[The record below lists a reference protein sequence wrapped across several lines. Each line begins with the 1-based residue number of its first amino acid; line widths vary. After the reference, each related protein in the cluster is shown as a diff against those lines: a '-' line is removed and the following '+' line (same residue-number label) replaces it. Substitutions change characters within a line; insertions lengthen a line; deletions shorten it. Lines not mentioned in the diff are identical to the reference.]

1 MAKKEVS
8 ALMAKVLKNSSL
20 KNSSVLSQ
28 SEIFNNK
35 DRVSTDVPIINM
47 AFSAELNGGI
57 TNGLTILAGEEAC
70 FKTNIALKCVQ
81 AYLDKYPDAICMF
94 FDNEGGATP
103 EYLESQGINPDRVAH
118 IFFEDIEELK
128 TEMVIQLNGLSRG
141 DKVIMVID
149 SVGNAASKKEL
160 DDAEAG
166 KSVTDMTRAKSIK
179 SLFRMITVKLVAKD
193 IPCIAI
199 CHVYASL
206 DLYSKPII
214 SGGKGLAYSA
224 NQSFIISKSQE
235 KVDKDIIGYNFTITT
250 RKSRFV
256 RQESK
261 FPFKVLYGT
270 GICKYSGLLDVAID
284 LGFVVKPVQG
294 WYSRVDDDGVVETKK
309 WRAKDTD
316 CSEFWD
322 MLLNSKKFDMAIQ
335 NRYKLSKHEQSEYD
349 NSDEETDIEEVDTL
363 E

>member
-256 RQESK
+256 RQ
-261 FPFKVLYGT
+261 
-270 GICKYSGLLDVAID
+270 
-284 LGFVVKPVQG
+284 
-294 WYSRVDDDGVVETKK
+294 
-309 WRAKDTD
+309 
-316 CSEFWD
+316 
-322 MLLNSKKFDMAIQ
+322 
-335 NRYKLSKHEQSEYD
+335 
-349 NSDEETDIEEVDTL
+349 
-363 E
+363 